1 MSYKKLFNEV
11 WPTADL
17 PPALV
22 DGLDKS
28 IIAAKL
34 TYEQVRAVCVAH
46 SLEDEFAQKNPKTP
60 LLLKRIRGL
69 KSEIAAV
76 KVAGVAK
83 DIDVVK
89 ENLRRAEASN
99 AAAAEW
105 LRGQIDGSSPAY
117 LLGLLEAGV
126 RYTDYGA
133 EMKQHALDAIGRRLR
148 NKPAG
153 FVDTTPDA
161 VMVEAGRRGI
171 TSELICTVQPARI
184 LATKAIR
191 NMEAA

>member
-1 MSYKKLFNEV
+1 MSYVNLFKEV
-11 WPTADL
+11 WPEGDL
-17 PPALV
+17 PDAIV
-22 DGLDKS
+22 KGLDQS
-28 IIAAKL
+28 IAGAKL

-46 SLEDEFAQKNPKTP
+46 SLEDEYAQKNPKTP

-69 KSEIAAV
+69 KTELAAT

-89 ENLRRAEASN
+89 ENLRRAAESN
-99 AAAAEW
+99 EAAAEW
-105 LRGQIDGSSPAY
+105 LRGQIEGSSPAY

-126 RYTDYGA
+126 RYVDYGA
-133 EMKQHALDAIGRRLR
+133 EMKVHALDAIGRRLR
-148 NKPAG
+148 GKPEG
-153 FVDTTPDA
+153 FVNTTPDS
-161 VMVEAGRRGI
+161 VFVEAGRRGI
-171 TSELICTVQPARI
+171 TSELVCTVQPARI